1 MFRSA
6 IGYAEGIDTA
16 SVVRQ
21 AVRQLKDNLDG
32 DVPAAMMIF
41 ASSEF
46 DHSLMLENITA
57 SFPDIPLAGGT
68 TLGEFSSG
76 FGLSDDSIIL
86 TAFVADSIC
95 FASGLA
101 TNLND
106 DPRTAVLDAWQKA
119 VADLGEKP
127 KLCLV
132 FPESGVSNVGHVLRV
147 FSEMSEE
154 ENCVLAGGIAA
165 SGPGSPQPPV
175 LFHESGSIRKGVV
188 FMLIGGPL
196 SVHSVACRNWKEIG
210 KSGTVT
216 ASIGHEIYAID
227 SRPAVEFYREH
238 LGPEAP
244 PLPEFPLSVR
254 KKGHKNFSIRGVLGI
269 NESTGAITL
278 SDDIPVESTLRLTKS
293 KPQFLLEGVYSKFR
307 EIPREVIDTSSI
319 ALAFSC
325 GARRWMLGT
334 GAHKEIATIKQ
345 VLPCNFPL
353 VGFYSSGEIGPVV
366 RDGLPLLHNHTL
378 IAVLLGEENAEAI
391 SRPES
396 CCKKCLNDR
405 KPTIEG
411 LQNENEFLARKLT
424 RAEFNL
430 KNMENHRTAGLTL
443 MLNLQAGLRKSEEK
457 YRRVVETCTEGFLLM
472 DKECRIE
479 YVNDAWLKLTGFTR
493 NEVLGTSPEAYTLD
507 GIMGIDPGQFQDL
520 KGQTRETA
528 IIHKKGQHVPVL
540 INSNALTSDSGEL
553 MGYFSFTADLTEQ
566 KRALLL
572 AGQFQQSLLPS
583 EAPDIPG
590 LELAGRS
597 DPCDE
602 VGGDYFDYICSTE
615 GCCSLVVADVSG
627 HGVDASLLVSSV
639 RTYLRSH
646 PTDKDNLGEMV
657 SSLNAQLAQ
666 DVWQTARFVTLFHLL
681 ADSRSGELVWV
692 RAGHDPA
699 WVYDPDEDTF
709 QTLEGHGLPLG
720 VLEDTRYKAYRLG
733 VRPKNAIIIIGTDGI
748 WESRNLNDEMFGKE
762 RCLEVIRRNAT
773 EDAHTIRDRVFEAVQ
788 QFSHGVRVD
797 DDMTLVV
804 AKFYEQT

>member
-1 MFRSA
+1 MFQSA
-6 IGYAEGIDTA
+6 IGHAEGMDTA
-16 SVVRQ
+16 QVVSQ
-21 AVRQLKDNLDG
+21 VIGQLTEKLG
-32 DVPAAMMIF
+32 GTLPAALLVF

-46 DHSLMLENITA
+46 DHSLMLKELTA
-57 SFPDIPLAGGT
+57 VFPNTPVAGGT
-68 TLGEFSSG
+68 TLGEFSSDC
-76 FGLSDDSIIL
+76 GLSDDSIIV
-86 TAFVADSIC
+86 TAFVSDSIC
-95 FASGLA
+95 FASGVA
-101 TNLND
+101 TDLKND
-106 DPRTAVLDAWQKA
+106 PQTAVQRAWKDA
-119 VADLGEKP
+119 VVDLGQEP
-127 KLCLV
+127 KLCLI
-132 FPESGVSNVGHVLRV
+132 FPESGVSNVGHILRL
-147 FSEMSEE
+147 FSEMGGNG
-154 ENCVLAGGIAA
+154 NCALAGGIADR
-165 SGPGSPQPPV
+165 GPGSPHPPA
-175 LFHESGSIRKGVV
+175 LFHESGPVAEGVA
-188 FMLIGGPL
+188 FLLIGGPL
-196 SVHSVACRNWKEIG
+196 SVHSLACRNWEEIG
-210 KSGTVT
+210 RSGTVT
-216 ASIGHEIYAID
+216 ASNGPEIHTID
-227 SRPAVEFYREH
+227 ARPAVEFYREH
-238 LGPEAP
+238 LGSEAP

-254 KKGHKNFSIRGVLGI
+254 EKGQSNFSIRGVLGI
-269 NESTGAITL
+269 NEATGSITL

-293 KPQFLLEGVYSKFR
+293 KPQFLLEGVHSKFR
-307 EIPREVIDTSSI
+307 DIPREVIEKSTI

-334 GAHKEIATIKQ
+334 KAHQEIAAIKHA
-345 VLPCNFPL
+345 LPCDFPL
-353 VGFYSSGEIGPVV
+353 VGFYSFGEIGPVV
-366 RDGLPLLHNHTL
+366 CNGRSFLHNHTL
-378 IAVLLGEENAEAI
+378 ISVLLGEENGRAI
-391 SRPES
+391 SRPDS
-396 CCKKCLNDR
+396 CCKKLI
-405 KPTIEG
+405 KEHTPSIEG
-411 LQNENEFLARKLT
+411 LQSENKFLVRKLA

-457 YRRVVETCTEGFLLM
+457 YRRVVESCTEGFLLM
-472 DKECRIE
+472 GKDCLIT

-493 NEVLGTSPEAYTLD
+493 DEVIGTSPESYTLD
-507 GIMGIDPGQFQDL
+507 GVMGIDPGQFKSL
-520 KGQTRETA
+520 KGHTRETA
-528 IIHKKGQHVPVL
+528 LIHKKGQHVPVV

-553 MGYFSFTADLTEQ
+553 MGYFSFTTDLTEQ

-602 VGGDYFDYICSTE
+602 VGGDYFDYICTNE
-615 GCCSLVVADVSG
+615 GSCSLVVADVSG

-657 SSLNAQLAQ
+657 SSLNAQLAK

-709 QTLEGHGLPLG
+709 QTLEGQGLPLG
-720 VLEDTRYKAYRLG
+720 VLEDTRYTAYRLD

-748 WESRNLNDEMFGKE
+748 WECHDINGKMFGKE
-762 RCLEVIRRNAT
+762 RCMDVIRRNAA

-788 QFSHGVRVD
+788 QFSRGARVH

-804 AKFYEQT
+804 AKFYE